1 MPNAKTKATRTLR
14 NPIEAAQAKLA
25 ETYQKQYAKLTA
37 KVARLEVEL
46 NTRDI
51 ALSKANDA
59 YEKALADLAEA
70 RLQLDE
76 VRTAALQFAPI
87 DEADE

>member
-1 MPNAKTKATRTLR
+1 MPNAKTKAARTLR

-51 ALSKANDA
+51 ALSKASDA
-59 YEKALADLAEA
+59 YNKALADLADA
-70 RLQLDE
+70 RRQLDE
-76 VRTAALQFAPI
+76 IRTAALQFAPV
-87 DEADE
+87 DEDNE